1 MQAYGAS
8 FARIYNRLWAGFAE
22 RVAPAIRAFY
32 ESTPIGQDN
41 RALLDVCC
49 GSGQLARHF
58 LEHGYRAVGI
68 DLSPHMLS
76 YARENNASYVESG
89 QARFVEADVASFT
102 LEERFGLAVSTFDA
116 LNHLPDQAA
125 LQGCFRSVYPLLL
138 DGGFLIFDLNTRAGL
153 RRQWNG
159 VQVQD
164 TEELLLVNR
173 GIYDEPGGR
182 AWVKITG
189 FARLESGLY
198 ERFEETAYNVAFDL
212 AWVRQ
217 ALLEAGWRSAYFC
230 RMEDLGA
237 PLAEPEEENRAFVVA
252 YK

>member
-1 MQAYGAS
+1 MQAYGPS

-32 ESTPIGQDN
+32 ESTPIGAHN

-49 GSGQLARHF
+49 GSGQLAGYF
-58 LEHGYRAVGI
+58 LAHGYRVVGI
-68 DLSPHMLS
+68 DLSPHMLG
-76 YARENNASYVESG
+76 YARENNASYVAGG
-89 QARFVEADVASFT
+89 QARFVEADAADFC

-116 LNHLPDQAA
+116 LNHLPGRAA
-125 LQGCFRSVYPLLL
+125 LQGCFRSVYPTLLQ
-138 DGGFLIFDLNTRAGL
+138 GGFFIFDLNTQAGL
-153 RRQWNG
+153 RAQWNG

-164 TEELLLVNR
+164 TEELMLVNR
-173 GIYDEPGGR
+173 GLYDEQGGR
-182 AWVKITG
+182 AWVRITG
-189 FARLESGLY
+189 FLRLESGLY
-198 ERFEETAYNVAFDL
+198 ERFEETAYNVAFEL

-230 RMEDLGA
+230 RIEDLGV
-237 PLAEPEEENRAFVVA
+237 PVAEPEKENRAFVVA